1 MKKIIQTTYAIT
13 LIMLLVGNAGAIRV
27 YADYLDFDTVGKTNY
42 DTVGSTNY
50 GFGGSSFDTVGKT
63 NYSNTGFGGGV
74 ISGNSGWGGSVIT
87 NNPATS
93 WGLTSYVTTPIS
105 YNTPSYSWNTP
116 SYSNTNFSWTTPNF
130 GGNTCNTS
138 AGYYSSGSSCILYC
152 QNTGNYVNYPNTCPR
167 PTPLPTPLPT
177 PVYECDNA
185 NGYYLT
191 NSSCVKHCT
200 NGINVVYPNQCGT
213 DVPTPRVCNADGGYF
228 LSNNICIKNCPNNVT
243 VQYPNQCPNIPPVQQ
258 CDTANGYYLSN
269 GSCMKNCINSTTVQY
284 PNQCPNTPPVQ
295 QCDTPNGYFLS
306 NGTCIKNCPNGGAVT
321 QPNQCP
327 IIPPTTTCD
336 NANDYYYNLSTC
348 VKFCV
353 ANNGY
358 VTYPN
363 QCPNTPLVQQCDTAN
378 GYYLSNGS
386 CVKNCQ
392 YGGTVVYPNQCQSYN
407 PQPVPQP
414 QPIQQC
420 DTANG
425 YYYNFTSCVKYCS
438 STNGYVTYPNTCPI
452 NYIPVPVPT
461 PTQNQTCYDG
471 SIISAFSV
479 CPSSFQVCP
488 DGSMISRYSV
498 CPVIYQPPVVRPQMV
513 VNNVITSIPTQITNT
528 SARCNGIGL
537 IGNNLSSVAWF
548 EYGTSQ
554 NLGSKTA
561 VANIGSAET
570 SPFTNLLTGL
580 RPNTDYF
587 CRAVMANDLGVIKGD
602 IVHFTTK
609 RVVVYY
615 PTTIVKKVTHT
626 VKKTVVVKKEI
637 ICSDG
642 SAVET
647 SNGSSNSINISDSNS
662 ALSMLESGKKS
673 LSLTIVKTKG
683 DVAPNEIVDYFIEF
697 KNESATNLTDATV
710 TVTLPSEMTLLKS
723 NTGSYD
729 TRTHEIVV
737 AYPVL
742 APGQSSTLEIEVG
755 VAKEAFI
762 GKSVAVQVHGTY
774 SIPPM
779 TQKGKVLKDEVVA
792 YAVATIVSSPL
803 HDDAVV
809 PAVKEKKDAP
819 TATSSSSFLPN
830 TVIEWVALFAIF
842 LIIIILVR
850 SIRES
855 YKGDTTHH

>member
-1 MKKIIQTTYAIT
+1 MRNRSCITT
-13 LIMLLVGNAGAIRV
+13 NATRGREKV
-27 YADYLDFDTVGKTNY
+27 W
-42 DTVGSTNY
+42 GSRT
-50 GFGGSSFDTVGKT
+50 
-63 NYSNTGFGGGV
+63 SNT
-74 ISGNSGWGGSVIT
+74 S
-87 NNPATS
+87 S
-93 WGLTSYVTTPIS
+93 WGLTSYVTTPVS

-177 PVYECDNA
+177 PVYECDNV

-191 NSSCVKHCT
+191 GTTCVKQCANGTSVIYPNQCTLSPIMCTLEVRLCPDGKIMPRDPNCTWRSDRCLAPPITQCDNINGYYLTGSSCIKQCT
-200 NGINVVYPNQCGT
+200 NGTSVVYPNQCAP

-243 VQYPNQCPNIPPVQQ
+243 VQYPNQCPN
-258 CDTANGYYLSN
+258 
-269 GSCMKNCINSTTVQY
+269 
-284 PNQCPNTPPVQ
+284 TPP
-295 QCDTPNGYFLS
+295 T
-306 NGTCIKNCPNGGAVT
+306 
-321 QPNQCP
+321 
-327 IIPPTTTCD
+327 
-336 NANDYYYNLSTC
+336 
-348 VKFCV
+348 
-353 ANNGY
+353 
-358 VTYPN
+358 
-363 QCPNTPLVQQCDTAN
+363 QQCDTAN

-392 YGGTVVYPNQCQSYN
+392 YGGTVVYPNQCQNYN

-498 CPVIYQPPVVRPQMV
+498 CPIRYQPPVVFPQMV

-662 ALSMLESGKKS
+662 ALSMLESGKKA

-683 DVAPNEIVDYFIEF
+683 DVAPNKIVDYFVEF

-710 TVTLPSEMTLLKS
+710 TVTLPAEMTLLKS
-723 NTGSYD
+723 TAGSYD

-755 VAKEAFI
+755 VAKEAII
-762 GKSVAVQVHGTY
+762 GKSVAVQVHSTY

-779 TQKGKVLKDEVVA
+779 THLE
-792 YAVATIVSSPL
+792 
-803 HDDAVV
+803 
-809 PAVKEKKDAP
+809 
-819 TATSSSSFLPN
+819 
-830 TVIEWVALFAIF
+830 
-842 LIIIILVR
+842 R
-850 SIRES
+850 
-855 YKGDTTHH
+855 